1 MDTTVQLDEREK
13 GRWRRGGGG
22 GEVEEGRWRRGGGGG
37 GRGRREGEEKV
48 EDKKGKKRGE
58 AEVLLTIMVLF
69 LNSSM
74 MHDLPTSC
82 PAPLQRQRDQLLTF
96 FSLFHCPG
104 FEHFH

>member
-1 MDTTVQLDEREK
+1 MDTTVQLDEREVEEEEK
-13 GRWRRGGGG
+13 GEERWRT
-22 GEVEEGRWRRGGGGG
+22 
-37 GRGRREGEEKV
+37 RRE
-48 EDKKGKKRGE
+48 KKRGE

-96 FSLFHCPG
+96 FSLFSCPG